1 MSYRDDRF
9 QNIVRA
15 YDKKPEAEL
24 KAEMA
29 RHDEESPERAA
40 FEHLLSER
48 QEAREDTRHIQAL
61 AVAKGAN
68 HIAKWAIFFAVLAL
82 IITVV
87 LAFWR

>member
-1 MSYRDDRF
+1 MTYRDDRF

-15 YDKKPEAEL
+15 YNKKSEAEI

-29 RHDEESPERAA
+29 RYDEESPERAA

-48 QEAREDTRHIQAL
+48 REAREDTRHVQAL
-61 AVAKGAN
+61 SVATGAN
-68 HIAKWAIFFAVLAL
+68 HIAKWAIVVAVLAL

-87 LAFWR
+87 QAFWR